1 MRRWLALLGSLG
13 IGALAGVGLAV
24 VVYYEPP
31 TSFWTVVALGL
42 VVMAVMGVTAP
53 LWRLALRRIM
63 PALDEGE
70 ITRMSFRFGL
80 WSGIFVASL
89 ILLKILGFM
98 DSILILAILGL
109 LIMLEMF
116 LQQNTSHKRTSRK
129 TRR

>member
-1 MRRWLALLGSLG
+1 MKQRLVMLASL
-13 IGALAGVGLAV
+13 IMGALSGVGLAA
-24 VVYYEPP
+24 VVYYKPP
-31 TSFWTVVALGL
+31 TSFWTALALGL
-42 VVMAVMGVTAP
+42 IIVAVMGITAP
-53 LWRLALRRIM
+53 VWRLALRRFL
-63 PALDEGE
+63 PAADESE

-98 DSILILAILGL
+98 DGILVLAVLGL

-116 LQQNTSHKRTSRK
+116 LQQNAAHKRTSRR